1 MNFKDLYSI
10 VVSGPHTPVTFEF
23 LRQTIIQNHPD
34 IQEINVW
41 RLVEQPQ
48 TRQAYFML
56 FDDRSSPYNGEY
68 IVADISYCQSLEDD
82 KAELLF
88 ALCKELMHVFDS
100 RETWI
105 DNKQK
110 FVDFLNSL
118 QDLPRRTR
126 KGPLESELN
135 AHLMALVILC
145 PKPVRDQFALEIGE
159 GRANRSEVAKRLGL
173 PERVIHGALDGNYDT
188 ALGLLTQ

>member
-34 IQEINVW
+34 IQDIKVW
-41 RLVEQPQ
+41 RLSHKRS
-48 TRQAYFML
+48 TKQAYFTL
-56 FDDRSSPYNGEY
+56 FDDRTSAYGGEFL
-68 IVADISYCQSLEDD
+68 VADISYCQSLEGDP
-82 KAELLF
+82 AELFF
-88 ALCKELMHVFDS
+88 ALCKELMHVFDP

-105 DNKQK
+105 DDKKK
-110 FVDFLNSL
+110 FVEFLKDL
-118 QDLPRRTR
+118 QNLPLDSRN
-126 KGPLESELN
+126 GPLESERH
-135 AHLMALVILC
+135 ARWMALIILC

-159 GRANRSEVAKRLGL
+159 GRALRSEVAERLGL
-173 PERVIHGALDGNYDT
+173 PERMIEVALDSYYDT